1 MTENE
6 AKQWLKHT
14 RAYQHKCD
22 NCEYIDIKGAC
33 NEECKDFY
41 DMAIQALEE
50 IQQYRAI
57 GTVEELQSKLEAYR
71 ELGTME
77 ELKALKEKNEQIP
90 IIHGKAELELHDKGI
105 RNKVIDEFAERLSNK
120 DNIVKFDIDE
130 VMSNGNFDYNC
141 DCLRKYIDEI
151 AEQLKGGAT

>member
-41 DMAIQALEE
+41 DMAIKALEE
-50 IQQYRAI
+50 IQEYREIGTVKEILIRETQFKKLSKSCISDWKILREYQAI
-57 GTVEELQSKLEAYR
+57 GTIEEF
-71 ELGTME
+71 
-77 ELKALKEKNEQIP
+77 KALKEKSVAKKPTQTTEVFDKESYVGLI
-90 IIHGKAELELHDKGI
+90 GKCPNCGGI
-105 RNKVIDEFAERLSNK
+105 VSEDMFVCE
-120 DNIVKFDIDE
+120 
-130 VMSNGNFDYNC
+130 
-141 DCLRKYIDEI
+141 DCLQVLDWE
-151 AEQLKGGAT
+151 GGE

>member
-41 DMAIQALEE
+41 DMAIKALEK
-50 IQQYRAI
+50 QVPKKPTYAGKFGDLYVGSCSVCNDGVNSRMNYCDKCGQ
-57 GTVEELQSKLEAYR
+57 KLDWE
-71 ELGTME
+71 
-77 ELKALKEKNEQIP
+77 
-90 IIHGKAELELHDKGI
+90 
-105 RNKVIDEFAERLSNK
+105 
-120 DNIVKFDIDE
+120 
-130 VMSNGNFDYNC
+130 
-141 DCLRKYIDEI
+141 
-151 AEQLKGGAT
+151 GGE

>member
-22 NCEYIDIKGAC
+22 NYEYIDIKGAC

-41 DMAIQALEE
+41 DIAIQALEE

-57 GTVEELQSKLEAYR
+57 GTVEEFKD
-71 ELGTME
+71 
-77 ELKALKEKNEQIP
+77 LKEKAEPKKITYQIDKNRLKHEKCPTCLSFSVFGNYCSWCGQKIDWENE
-90 IIHGKAELELHDKGI
+90 
-105 RNKVIDEFAERLSNK
+105 F
-120 DNIVKFDIDE
+120 
-130 VMSNGNFDYNC
+130 
-141 DCLRKYIDEI
+141 
-151 AEQLKGGAT
+151 